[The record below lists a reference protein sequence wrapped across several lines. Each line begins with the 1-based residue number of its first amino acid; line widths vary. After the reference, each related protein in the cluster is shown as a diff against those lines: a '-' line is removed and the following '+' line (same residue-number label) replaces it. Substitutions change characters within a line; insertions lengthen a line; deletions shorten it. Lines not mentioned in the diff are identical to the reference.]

1 MASTHNGTGHKS
13 AALHVAGSSSLACL
27 PPIRSSPSPAT
38 TSFKSSASSLKS
50 LRPPPQQPHG
60 PARAAVLQLLQ
71 AHPDAALSA
80 ILEQS
85 TYGPSD
91 GVEVHEWALA
101 ALGAS
106 GLFSQLQQITPQ
118 AGWLKLWAA
127 AGPSAP
133 ESLTRPT
140 IRLEPAVARTR
151 RRLSG
156 VKVGTDLHGGNLDLL
171 RLCLGELPAWSEQQH
186 AGAHASCDLVYV
198 DSFSRIEDVPL
209 REGQWCSRLEF
220 MHTLADKAETER
232 MLRRCRL
239 LGMDG
244 YEEGGCF
251 PRCWLLPDELAE
263 FASHLQHVR
272 QQHAARSSSLGSE
285 RRRPPPT
292 FIFKPSGGSEG
303 AGIVLLQHEN
313 RIPAVGSP
321 PIRRAVAQPYLR
333 PLLLDGKKFDLRFYV
348 LVLTLPRRVGEDV
361 RLEAYLHR
369 EGLARFCTEN
379 YEEPSEANLTRVFA
393 HLTNYSL
400 NKLSTNFVRP
410 CETRP
415 AAGEGGGKG
424 DGKGVGEVGGKGE
437 GEGEDDADRPGHAA
451 MRFDNDERPYG
462 NSRFEGCSKRPASCV
477 LEELAARGLI
487 SDEARLW
494 KRIEFLAALVVDALE
509 PDLALR
515 FTYGAHAARKPP
527 SIAEAAAED
536 SQGDAGGLGETLM
549 SGGRFHI
556 LGLDVLIDADGTP
569 QLLEINSRPSMV
581 IAEGPRDS
589 ITGEELLGLD
599 GTLLPKELFTK
610 ELSAVDCLV
619 KRQVLLDTLR
629 SIDAELRGTDNGVQH
644 AAHANADAGVGADV
658 GAGHAHPIAP
668 PPPPTSA
675 SGTAPHTTSSSIP
688 ASSAAAPA
696 ACGSACGAR
705 RARQPSGFC
714 RLRTGG
720 GEGSAQLSLL
730 NRARRLYEAAGAK
743 PARAYANDGS
753 CRFSPLGLSA
763 SHFVRFAGAAGLLQL
778 EGLSKPGLE
787 ILFQQLCASP
797 RRGERLGG
805 PRSAVD
811 PVVRMP
817 FDAFVRALQ
826 EMASIAFPD
835 LTART
840 RIEALFEHIALRG
853 EGASEVRVRP
863 SAMR

>member
-1 MASTHNGTGHKS
+1 MPDVPGHLCFAGHKN
-13 AALHVAGSSSLACL
+13 ALHVAGRLLCL
-27 PPIRSSPSPAT
+27 PPIRSSPSPST
-38 TSFKSSASSLKS
+38 TSFKSSASSAASLKPHQAHASAAAVS
-50 LRPPPQQPHG
+50 LRPPPPQPHG

-71 AHPDAALSA
+71 AHPDAPLSA

-127 AGPSAP
+127 AGQPAP

-151 RRLSG
+151 RRLLG
-156 VKVGTDLHGGNLDLL
+156 VKVGTDLHRGNLDLL

-198 DSFSRIEDVPL
+198 DSFSQSEDVPL
-209 REGQWCSRLEF
+209 REGQWCSRLEL

-232 MLRRCRL
+232 MLRRCRV

-263 FASHLQHVR
+263 FASHLQHAR
-272 QQHAARSSSLGSE
+272 QQHAAARSCSKL
-285 RRRPPPT
+285 PPPT

-410 CETRP
+410 CETRL

-424 DGKGVGEVGGKGE
+424 GGEVGGKGE
-437 GEGEDDADRPGHAA
+437 GEGEDGADRPGHAA
-451 MRFDNDERPYG
+451 MHFDNDERPYN
-462 NSRFEGCSKRPASCV
+462 NSRFEGCSKRPASSV

-487 SDEARLW
+487 SDDARLW

-509 PDLALR
+509 PDLALH

-589 ITGEELLGLD
+589 ISGEERLGPD
-599 GTLLPKELFTK
+599 GTQLPK

-629 SIDAELRGTDNGVQH
+629 SIDAELRGTDTGVHH
-644 AAHANADAGVGADV
+644 AAHANADADVGADV
-658 GAGHAHPIAP
+658 GAGHAHPTAP
-668 PPPPTSA
+668 PPPPTPA
-675 SGTAPHTTSSSIP
+675 SGTAPHTASSSIP
-688 ASSAAAPA
+688 SSSAAAPA
-696 ACGSACGAR
+696 ACGGAR

-720 GEGSAQLSLL
+720 GEGSSQLSLL

-753 CRFSPLGLSA
+753 CRVSPLGLSA

-797 RRGERLGG
+797 RRGEGLRG